1 MEAMEEREVGE
12 DTSSQKRALEI
23 FDPSYFREIW
33 VMGIEKF
40 KEKKGKRC
48 REMYLVGWNECSP

>member
-40 KEKKGKRC
+40 KEK
-48 REMYLVGWNECSP
+48 